1 MFGMF
6 ESETIVSVS
15 TSVSRV
21 IEDRMLPNSIKT
33 GTIKGILTGE
43 GDQLVENIM
52 EDMVSS
58 MGTKGERMYRYGK
71 KAYPYGLPTSRIY
84 KSHAVEGV
92 TKALLES
99 QLGQLVTMEYVQYSP
114 LNRLHWG
121 WQTLF
126 DSYGYNPQTN
136 EITSLSQAKGFP
148 VYLEQMQVMLPQA
161 KLATLTSTAFEQW
174 GISSA
179 AGYTPLRPYSL
190 ATTVS
195 HPPVGI
201 DPMATD
207 DYVRVSCIWK
217 SSEGIERET
226 ILLPVVFPAEPTE
239 FVQARYSYEVEV
251 SRTETLLTT
260 GILSGTTVL
269 TINYATVTRFL
280 TYPVGSGG
288 YLELDSLFSTE
299 YDDLGSF
306 FPFGYFRF
314 GGTPESTDPNSTE
327 CKAATKLLECLNL
340 DYVQLHQAI
349 HANPQ
354 IDKVESA
361 LLMMIVPAESED
373 AVESRYLFDFFKA
386 MYLRT
391 GSVADPASAAISTSP
406 RLVPIWKELTFAGG
420 VKRGNM
426 VIRDSRFTTTLGV
439 SGIYRQILTGVIGKV
454 GTYTSSSGIRTEQ
467 HSGVIENT
475 DGNGVTT
482 STPYTWTTRTPAH
495 YYRKQITEQL
505 YEEIQ
510 VTSLRMTYEV
520 WGGHAT
526 SNLMVPL
533 DHSITEQYAL
543 PVREHLYARSL
554 HYVINAKQ
562 ETELEWYQQ
571 EWFGIVIIIVA
582 VVWTVMSMG
591 SDGGSGLG
599 AALAAGTATAVD
611 IAVAVLIA
619 AAWYVG
625 IKVATKLFV
634 KLLGAE
640 AALIFAVV
648 AAAYGMYMQYGAVGG
663 VKGAPWAEQLLPL
676 SNSLISEASA
686 SYAKDLELLK
696 EESDQFNIFA
706 KAKTD
711 ELEKIREEL
720 EGSRILSPFVLF
732 GEEPQEYFN
741 RTIHAGNIGINSIGA
756 ISNYCDISLQ
766 LPRLEQTLSLDWG

>member
-1 MFGMF
+1 MFGLF
-6 ESETIVSVS
+6 ESETVVSVS

-21 IEDRMLPNSIKT
+21 IEDRLIPNSIKT
-33 GTIKGILTGE
+33 GTIKGILT

-201 DPMATD
+201 DPMATY

-327 CKAATKLLECLNL
+327 CKAATKLLGCLNL

-391 GSVADPASAAISTSP
+391 GSIADPASAAISTSP
-406 RLVPIWKELTFAGG
+406 RLVPIWKELTFAKG

-454 GTYTSSSGIRTEQ
+454 GTYTSSSDIRTEQ

-495 YYRKQITEQL
+495 YYRKQVTEQL

-571 EWFGIVIIIVA
+571 EWFGTVLIVVA
-582 VVWTVMSMG
+582 VVWTVFSMG
-591 SDGGSGLG
+591 SDGGSGL
-599 AALAAGTATAVD
+599 AAAIAAGTATLEM
-611 IAVAVLIA
+611 VLIA
-619 AAWYVG
+619 VLVMSAEYLA
-625 IKVATKLFV
+625 IKMVAKLFV
-634 KLLGAE
+634 KLLGPEFAM
-640 AALIFAVV
+640 ALAVV
-648 AAAYGMYMQYGAVGG
+648 AAAYGMYSGYGASAGSMDSML
-663 VKGAPWAEQLLPL
+663 AQNLLSV
-676 SNSLISEASA
+676 SNSMISEVSA
-686 SYAKDLELLK
+686 GYKKDLELLK
-696 EESDQFNIFA
+696 KEGEEFNLFA
-706 KAKTD
+706 QAKMD
-711 ELEKIREEL
+711 ELEKVREEM
-720 EGSRILSPFVLF
+720 EGSRLLSPFILF
-732 GEEPQEYFN
+732 GESPTNYFN
-741 RTIHAGNIGINSIGA
+741 RTVHAGNIGIHGLDA
-756 ISNYCDISLQ
+756 IENYCSMALR
-766 LPRLEQTLSLDWG
+766 LPELEQTIDFGQS